1 MKNYWKNKKVLVT
14 GAAGFIGSHAIDT
27 LVEKGAIVTAAV
39 SENSSKEK
47 IKKNLGHQDEKI
59 TIKKVDLLNF
69 ESCLKLAKGQQVI
82 YNFAAL
88 DGGMQFK
95 MQYPAKIFQTN
106 TQITLNMLEAARLQN
121 VEKFLL
127 MSSIDVYYPTTYV
140 FLKEEMDFSKK
151 MNQTIEGYAWAKR
164 FSELAAKMY
173 YKQYG
178 LQIAIAR
185 AGNVYG
191 PRDQLSTER
200 GRVIPTFISRAFQGE
215 DLTIFGDGQQKK
227 SFIFVEDL
235 IQALLLL
242 TEKHAVADP
251 VNIASKKYITIRE
264 LAELVIKY
272 TGGKNKVVFNKSIA
286 PPAKQTKV
294 YLGKM
299 KKIVGS
305 RENVSLQK
313 GLKMTIA
320 YYTNN
325 K

>member
-1 MKNYWKNKKVLVT
+1 MKNYWKNKKILIT
-14 GAAGFIGSHAIDT
+14 GASGFIGSHAVDA
-27 LVEKGAIVTAAV
+27 LVEKGAVVTAAV

-47 IKKNLGHQDEKI
+47 IEKNLGHQKGKI
-59 TIKKVDLLNF
+59 SIKKVDLLNF
-69 ESCLKLAKGQQVI
+69 ESCLKITKDQQI
-82 YNFAAL
+82 ICNFAAL

-106 TQITLNMLEAARLQN
+106 IQIILNMLEAARLQK

-140 FLKEEMDFSKK
+140 FLREDKAFSQ
-151 MNQTIEGYAWAKR
+151 NVQQTIEGYAWAKR

-191 PRDQLSTER
+191 PRDQLSTEK
-200 GRVIPTFISRAFQGE
+200 GRVIPTFISRSLQGE
-215 DLTIFGDGQQKK
+215 DLPIFGDWRQKK
-227 SFIFVEDL
+227 SFMYVQDL
-235 IQALLLL
+235 IQTLLLL

-251 VNIASKKYITIRE
+251 INIASRKYITIGE

-272 TGGKNKVVFNKSIA
+272 TGSKNKVTFNKTITS
-286 PPAKQTKV
+286 PAKQTKIS
-294 YLGKM
+294 LGKM
-299 KKIVGS
+299 KKILGS
-305 RENVSLQK
+305 QENVSLQK
-313 GLKMTIA
+313 GLKLTIE
-320 YYTNN
+320 YYTD
-325 K
+325 